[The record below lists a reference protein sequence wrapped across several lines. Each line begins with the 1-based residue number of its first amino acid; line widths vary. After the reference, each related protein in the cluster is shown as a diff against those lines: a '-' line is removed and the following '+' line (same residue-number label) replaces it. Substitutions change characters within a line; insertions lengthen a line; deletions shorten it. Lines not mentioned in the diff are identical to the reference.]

1 MCLSSCFYYDLSGKK
16 ICFKSKFVLCN
27 HCSAKTR
34 CFVSNRRILIRGW
47 KPATDFLVVRFF
59 FQRLTFV
66 RSNTQPLSR
75 KGPLKEVIFHAFEWR
90 FLLQFQR
97 AFFVN
102 LPAIF
107 AAFSLRFDCHDVRVR
122 AERTCDVHAKA
133 ALRDLTLP
141 PSLTGILTGT
151 L

>member
-1 MCLSSCFYYDLSGKK
+1 MPTLRGCVYQVVFYYDLSGKK

-59 FQRLTFV
+59 FI
-66 RSNTQPLSR
+66 SLSR

-141 PSLTGILTGT
+141 PSLKGILTGT